1 MWLLKHKRYIILL
14 LALLGVE
21 TLIAFGAVYYVVSSE
36 QYSPSVNMDGVSFD
50 ALPYET
56 LAEEEHVM
64 VPVEGRIQ
72 EEEAEVVT
80 EDTEEKRSINDRL
93 LDVESMSPGGNTG
106 YIFVGDSRFVNMNDI
121 CGISKLENCFMVA
134 KVGEGYRWFQDTG
147 LSQIK
152 KIVSSKIFPQWK
164 LIICLGINDLE
175 NLDKYV
181 KKYEALKEDYDIT
194 LVSVNPITHY
204 GNLSNE
210 AIEKF
215 NSTLQ
220 KQPFP
225 YIDTYHILMTTGYTT
240 TDGLHYNGDTTR
252 KIYHGI
258 LLGLEDFNPGCLTA
272 DPEGIL
278 DNNALGKKK
287 SIQSDILAEN
297 KYVRPEPQ
305 ISEEEMQEL
314 LKKLNE
320 EGSTAPG
327 TDPAAGVQT
336 PEQPAPP
343 PEWTEPPPEPPREER
358 SEDEDEDEDEDD
370 EDD

>member
-36 QYSPSVNMDGVSFD
+36 EYNPPVSMDGISFD
-50 ALPYET
+50 AIPYDT
-56 LAEEEHVM
+56 VTEEELAM

-72 EEEAEVVT
+72 EEEDEVVT

-93 LDVESMSPGGNTG
+93 LDVETMSPGGNTG
-106 YIFVGDSRFVNMNDI
+106 YIFVGDSRFVNMNDV

-152 KIVSSKIFPQWK
+152 KIVSSKLFPQWK

-194 LVSVNPITHY
+194 LVSVNPITQY

-210 AIEKF
+210 AIVKF

-220 KQPFP
+220 KQSFP

-258 LLGLEDFNPGCLTA
+258 LLGLEDITP
-272 DPEGIL
+272 GIL
-278 DNNALGKKK
+278 VSEPEEILDKTALGKKK
-287 SIQSDILAEN
+287 SIQSEILEQN
-297 KYVRPEPQ
+297 KYVRPEPKV
-305 ISEEEMQEL
+305 SEEEMLEL

-320 EGSTAPG
+320 EGSGTPG
-327 TDPAAGVQT
+327 TDPAAGIQAPQA
-336 PEQPAPP
+336 PEVP
-343 PEWTEPPPEPPREER
+343 PEWTEPPPEEPREE
-358 SEDEDEDEDEDD
+358 SPDDEEEDEDD